1 MMKNEKNDQQSIEA
15 GMKITIDAKTR
26 QEATEKVN
34 ALRKQAEDKGLK
46 ANGGFVFYDYEKEDE
61 GKNPFSATL
70 KIIDPSNI

>member
-1 MMKNEKNDQQSIEA
+1 MSKNDNQALEDGKKVTIE
-15 GMKITIDAKTR
+15 AKTR
-26 QEATEKVN
+26 AEATEKVN

-46 ANGGFVFYDYEKEDE
+46 AIGGFVFYDYEKEDE